1 MNLDEA
7 TALMGA
13 AIFVAV
19 FAVPIAMFYFVGK
32 FGLDVWVAIGV
43 SVLAIII
50 GGGLAMITM
59 VVAYQSLGER
69 SFNVNKIMKRI
80 KEEYEEK
87 ELAYSAR
94 QRAMLEELD
103 EIVELLRE
111 IRDLLKGE
119 YDETRKY

>member
-1 MNLDEA
+1 MTLDEA

-13 AIFVAV
+13 AIFIAV
-19 FAVPIAMFYFVGK
+19 FAVPIAMFYYVGE

-43 SVLAIII
+43 SALAIIV
-50 GGGLAMITM
+50 GGVLAMVTM
-59 VVAYQSLGER
+59 VVAYQSLSER
-69 SFNVNKIMKRI
+69 GGTVNRIMKRI
-80 KEEYEEK
+80 WEEYGEK
-87 ELAYSAR
+87 GLAYSAR